1 MEDMNSG
8 NIKKRKSSESKVED
22 VVDLTASSS
31 TAPTTTTSTQPPKKK
46 KVVVQPH
53 VLIWVCHHG
62 PNMQGKWN
70 GNNLKVIGVYATKE
84 AAVAKKHQMI
94 DQHGNGGYG
103 DLLVGDSWSD
113 EIDLEIRK
121 AGECDFLL

>member
-1 MEDMNSG
+1 MNSG

-22 VVDLTASSS
+22 MVDLTASAS
-31 TAPTTTTSTQPPKKK
+31 TAPTTTPSIQPPKKK

-62 PNMQGKWN
+62 PNNRGKWN

-84 AAVAKKHQMI
+84 AAEAKKRQMI
-94 DQHGNGGYG
+94 DQYGNRGGYG
-103 DLLVGDSWSD
+103 DLLVGDTCWD

-121 AGECDFLL
+121 AGECDILL